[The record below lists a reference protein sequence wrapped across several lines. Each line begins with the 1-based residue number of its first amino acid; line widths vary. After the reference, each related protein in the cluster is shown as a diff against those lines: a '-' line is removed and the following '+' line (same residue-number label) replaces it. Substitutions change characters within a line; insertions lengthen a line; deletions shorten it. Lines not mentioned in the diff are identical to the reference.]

1 MRRTPLHLLSALL
14 SALALACSTG
24 EDVSDS
30 TDGTGD
36 ASTAAATTATS
47 AATSEPT
54 GGTTGAPTTGEP
66 GTSTTTTGEPT
77 TGGATLGTTGDATAG
92 STGEICDVG
101 TANCACDNGTCQDGL
116 VCDNDVC
123 VTALVCD
130 NDMTEP
136 DDDEPSAHMM
146 GQVTDDDAMV
156 LMADGV
162 ITGLSDVDWYSYHAT
177 DTAFHVAEPTVK
189 VTSSGTLRVC
199 QFLECEEGGAVMTEI
214 TCPMGTQSAL
224 SGALRPGC
232 CGGATFSVSDFNCPG
247 STDNLFVYV
256 RLDKALSDE
265 CIEYS
270 LTVHN

>member
-1 MRRTPLHLLSALL
+1 MRRTPLLLL

-30 TDGTGD
+30 TDGATTGD
-36 ASTAAATTATS
+36 ASTAATTATTATTG
-47 AATSEPT
+47 ATEPT

-66 GTSTTTTGEPT
+66 GTSTTGEPT
-77 TGGATLGTTGDATAG
+77 TGGSTSGSTSDATSG

-123 VTALVCD
+123 ITALVCD